1 MIEIY
6 DKTGTKLVTGEALE
20 NLLIS
25 QDCQHVEELMKSNY
39 VVLAWSDAKRYT
51 LPVGTNIIPF
61 PDETNPY
68 FSGDSRY
75 PVKYTLFDAF
85 EPDLTNN
92 GYRYEPQ
99 FQHPIMWL
107 SRLPFMLITGDVSSW
122 ENAVKKTSW
131 GYTGSIE
138 HIGGFIVDCINWLA
152 TNYETFNE
160 RIGNGWTLAYDPNL
174 LPSSTVNFDS
184 VDIMSAAA
192 IIAQA
197 FDCEYHFDFARRQF
211 RLGTIR
217 YGEDLEL
224 TNGENATLLNVSRTR
239 TDFHNA
245 FLVKGGT
252 RNLSQPTDGG
262 ENLQVTERLT
272 LDPNT
277 YPDSIIY
284 TDASGAF
291 MPRDSFLRQG
301 IPMLLDELIFDDVY
315 PKLDLYLYGVRERVC
330 WLLQDGEKVEDENGV
345 LDPTDNKTY
354 KVYSK
359 WYIRLAYYSSQRKS
373 GEASLGSFTKKGVT
387 YYWYDFSLK
396 PENIID
402 GMTLGIS
409 FQANLEDGAK
419 PSLLLGQGDFD
430 LVYFEEATDEN
441 EDNVSGNFHVNAGD
455 YRIEFKQEG
464 NTIIPTTSTGG
475 IFPQAESMPDLS
487 NNKATLVNIAVD
499 DRYKEIAR
507 AELETVAK
515 RRISLLLA
523 DLSNYELSL
532 NPIEFEDSDEIIHIG
547 RAVKYYDGE
556 DGQSRVLSTHIIK
569 ITTPLD
575 YPFHKEII
583 LGNEKVKGTI
593 STMQDQIDTIITG
606 GYGAGGGG
614 ITEKQFIA
622 LLKNYGGRIFLSK
635 TNDDTAS
642 GIITF
647 AKGALFGPNGAWG
660 YVQEIITEGVSEI
673 IAWFKNLKADVL
685 QVLDHIKG
693 PLDIKGGD
701 VTVTKDESGNGGDL
715 HVEGDVDAENLTVRD
730 SITTNNLTVT
740 GLAHFFEL
748 VIDKLRASGGAQIY
762 TCADGFAVQDVVV
775 NGSYVYL
782 YWRATDGDRKIKNM
796 WERGDQ
802 AICMNF
808 NEVTEAG
815 TYSNVSH
822 KFYWSVVADKGTE
835 VHRFSLGDGEY
846 EDVDAHFIKIY
857 SGSEISLN
865 KNTVNGNYVGTPS
878 SAAIGDEIAML
889 GSRATTLDATQR
901 KVAVYLSAYSSYDLG
916 NDTHGPL
923 VAPFLA
929 FYKGLNN
936 FDLGGHRTTYID
948 ANGSEFRGNFYV
960 TGANGDVDIN
970 TLFNGSEIDIIFGYG
985 NPNTVSKPHEN
996 WSDAEKLAKVEKVL
1010 YYDLDEEPASEGGRL
1025 YKWVYQQ
1032 ANAET
1037 GTEAGYLWVSVTD
1050 IDTTAALDH
1059 IRDVASDGKLSGG
1072 SEKLRVFLD
1081 WTDAKR
1087 TCTSL
1092 MAQAVENDR
1101 HINTDNTNTYDGVH
1115 TYKSAYDGIVKTFN
1129 DLSTYLNNKVSFT
1142 IESEG
1147 YPAWIDPSNVQTG
1160 INVTTELPP
1169 WTEYDETFTTGAIAY
1184 RTLWMNFYAAAVELT
1199 RAINAYQ
1206 FQLIDEMGDD
1216 GLLDIAEKTAL
1227 REIFAGEVRH
1237 YFEMM
1242 DEAASY
1248 GVDNNGDFTGEYVDD
1263 QGNTQVLDDLVGAEL
1278 SHLGSYLDGV
1288 LASSLTPTPSTP
1300 GQRPQTLP
1308 QDTWVVNENMRGGL
1322 TEEGKPAN
1330 ITTSPLPDKRSG
1342 YPLWLLRE
1350 TLTKE
1355 EVIDDEVW
1363 DNYWMYYRN
1372 ARAAMEDTLRRAR
1385 EKSQE
1390 DSGPVIFVTN
1400 TPTALSM
1407 PTPPPYK
1414 VGDIWYEQVYLEHPI
1429 TEEIYR
1435 VDENNN
1441 PIYNEYVCYNPYS
1454 GSSVPSYSNKLSY
1467 WRLVKGATLT
1477 KFVVDSEKGEI
1488 ISAVFGDDRFSS
1500 IVQDINSISST
1511 VSKLGAS
1518 RNMLLNGDFSAVSSG
1533 TTLSNFVATTT
1544 NGMTFV
1550 QNTTEKAEGFNFS
1563 AYLNITSS
1571 SGSYTRGFRM
1581 PTSLQPCLLLKS
1593 GVKYTLSVYVKSLTS
1608 NNIICVYRNGEA
1620 DGNRLGDMVDS
1631 SGNVHIVS
1639 STWTRVQ
1646 FTMTGDG
1653 YAQAISVVPRTQS
1666 HGATQGSFYF
1676 CGIQL
1681 EEGEEVTAWMA
1692 GEDNTGVLESQI
1704 SQTAEEIK
1712 LYVKK
1717 GTQVGGIKI
1726 QDSGCT
1732 LYGAKTTIEGDLDI
1746 KGLITN
1752 SASFIDCS
1760 DDNNLISFVNINLSS
1775 VKNVVIRTQPDDVN
1789 ETPPCPVSVLLPT
1802 TTAVSLGSVSTV
1814 ALNRSGVMLSIT
1826 HEVSMRLRDWNKSF
1840 TYDGTS
1846 SQKMTIAGRWDGSLA
1861 IVADARVL
1869 TLSNYTGTQVVP
1881 PCGYDPI
1888 IFNEAIQNI
1897 FVCNGYYG
1905 KILMLPPGQSVT
1917 LMSSI
1922 EVYNNVTYLA
1932 WYVQNGG
1939 QFDAVKARV
1948 AIKVN
1953 NEIKKY
1959 LSTNDQYNPTVVFAP
1974 PSLSADINVDL
1985 LYFEIG
1991 ESGFNRT
1998 WGFV

>member
-1 MIEIY
+1 MISIY
-6 DKTGTKLVTGEALE
+6 NVDGKTIKKVPVTRNAVHE
-20 NLLIS
+20 
-25 QDCQHVEELMKSNY
+25 EELMSSNFVKLSWKDKNGTILPAGSY
-39 VVLAWSDAKRYT
+39 ITPYEDELDASGRPVRYFLLENYSPT
-51 LPVGTNIIPF
+51 AEKENRFT
-61 PDETNPY
+61 
-68 FSGDSRY
+68 
-75 PVKYTLFDAF
+75 
-85 EPDLTNN
+85 
-92 GYRYEPQ
+92 YEPQ
-99 FQHPIMWL
+99 FQHPVMWL
-107 SRLPFMLITGDVSSW
+107 TKIPFIYLSGDTTEWDKTIKNFDWSYIGPAGTIARRIAEFINFWCDVDRDFG
-122 ENAVKKTSW
+122 AV
-131 GYTGSIE
+131 
-138 HIGGFIVDCINWLA
+138 F
-152 TNYETFNE
+152 
-160 RIGNGWTLAYDPNL
+160 GNGWTALASEA
-174 LPSSTVNFDS
+174 LPATATCTFSANDVF
-184 VDIMSAAA
+184 SAAGV
-192 IIAQA
+192 IANA
-197 FDCEYHFDFARRQF
+197 FECEFHFNFETKQF
-211 RLGTIR
+211 ILGNIGSTPSIT
-217 YGEDLEL
+217 LK
-224 TNGENATLLNVSRTR
+224 TGENVGVANISRTKKEYYNR
-239 TDFHNA
+239 YVV
-245 FLVKGGT
+245 LGGT
-252 RNLSQPTDGG
+252 KNMTQQTASGDNVQLT
-262 ENLQVTERLT
+262 TRLT
-272 LDPNT
+272 LDEEQYT
-277 YPDSIIY
+277 DSII
-284 TDASGAF
+284 D
-291 MPRDSFLRQG
+291 LRG
-301 IPMLLDELIFDDVY
+301 PTSNEPMMTGQLIFDDIY
-315 PKLDLYLYGVRERVC
+315 PKLELYIYNPRERIC
-330 WLLQDGEKVEDENGV
+330 WLLDDNDEKVEDSEGL
-345 LDPTDNKTY
+345 LDPVTEKRY
-354 KVYSK
+354 KYYSK
-359 WYIRLAYYSSQRKS
+359 WYVRLAYKLTAPLQNK
-373 GEASLGSFTKKGVT
+373 ETLNIETVEGVT
-387 YYWYDFSLK
+387 YFWYEFAMSEDLRVADRQLA
-396 PENIID
+396 I
-402 GMTLGIS
+402 L
-409 FQANLEDGAK
+409 FQANANAK
-419 PSLLLGQGDFD
+419 KYTSPLTSREFD
-430 LVYFEEATDEN
+430 VVWYSEANPER
-441 EDNVSGNFHVNAGD
+441 EVNKDDVDPNGFQPLQGD
-455 YRIEFKQEG
+455 YRIEFDESSG
-464 NTIIPTTSTGG
+464 MIIPTSSSAGMC
-475 IFPQAESMPDLS
+475 PQGAELPTWE
-487 NNKATLVNIAVD
+487 NNKVTLVNIALDSSYKKAAQDELYIAAERKINFLRSDLNTYTFPSNPLLFKLDNPHLYIGQGV
-499 DRYKEIAR
+499 RY
-507 AELETVAK
+507 
-515 RRISLLLA
+515 
-523 DLSNYELSL
+523 D
-532 NPIEFEDSDEIIHIG
+532 
-547 RAVKYYDGE
+547 
-556 DGQSRVLSTHIIK
+556 DGQDLNGSSSYVLDTHIRK
-569 ITTPLD
+569 LVTRLD
-575 YPFHKEII
+575 DPNIQEISV
-583 LGNEKVKGTI
+583 GNEKVKGNI
-593 STMQDQIDTIITG
+593 STMKEQIESII
-606 GYGAGGGG
+606 AGGFGVGG
-614 ITEKQFIA
+614 GALTESQFMS
-622 LLKNYGGRIFLSK
+622 LLRNYGSKLFLSK
-635 TNDDTAS
+635 VKADRAQEK
-642 GIITF
+642 ITF
-647 AKGALFGPNGAWG
+647 LKGADFGANGAWG
-660 YVQEIITEGVSEI
+660 YIREVITDGVAEI

-685 QVLDHIKG
+685 QVLDYIKG

-701 VTVTKDESGNGGDL
+701 VTVSKDEGGNGGDL
-715 HVEGDVDAENLTVRD
+715 HVEGDVDAENLNVRD

-762 TCADGFAVQDVVV
+762 TCADGFAVQDVVT
-775 NGSYVYL
+775 NDSYVYL

-865 KNTVNGNYVGTPS
+865 KNTVNGNYVGTPG

-889 GSRATTLDATQR
+889 GSRATTADATQR

-916 NDTHGPL
+916 NDTHSPL

-970 TLFNGSEIDIIFGYG
+970 TLFSGSEIDIIFGYG

-1160 INVTTELPP
+1160 INVTTVLPP

-1263 QGNTQVLDDLVGAEL
+1263 QENTQVLDDLVGAEL

-1288 LASSLTPTPSTP
+1288 LAGSLTPTPSTP

-1414 VGDIWYEQVYLEHPI
+1414 VGDIWYEQVYLDKPNS
-1429 TEEIYR
+1429 TEKQEL
-1435 VDENNN
+1435 DDNNN
-1441 PIYNEYVCYNPYS
+1441 PFYNEYVCWNPYN
-1454 GSSVPSYSNKLSY
+1454 GSTPPSYSDKLSY
-1467 WRLVKGATLT
+1467 WRLVKAAMMVE
-1477 KFVVDSEKGEI
+1477 FIVDKKNGEI
-1488 ISAVFGDDRFSS
+1488 ISRITNAEGKLSEIR
-1500 IVQDINSISST
+1500 QDVDSISST

-1533 TTLSNFVATTT
+1533 TSLANFAATTT
-1544 NGMTFV
+1544 SGMAFS
-1550 QNTTEKAEGFNFS
+1550 QNTTYKAEGFNFS
-1563 AYLNITSS
+1563 AYLNITST
-1571 SGSYTRGFRM
+1571 SGTSTRGFRM

-1593 GVKYTLSVYVKSLTS
+1593 GVKYTLSVYVMSQTS
-1608 NNIICVYRNGEA
+1608 NNVISVYR
-1620 DGNRLGDMVDS
+1620 DGNAIGDMTNS
-1631 SGNVHIVS
+1631 SGQTHIVS
-1639 STWTRVQ
+1639 GTWTRVQ

-1653 YAQAISVVPRTQS
+1653 YAKAISIVPRTNA
-1666 HGATQGSFYF
+1666 HGATMGSFYF

-1717 GTQVGGIKI
+1717 GDKVGGIKI

-1760 DDNNLISFVNINLSS
+1760 DDNNLIHFVNINLSS

-1840 TYDGTS
+1840 TFDGTAA
-1846 SQKMTIAGRWDGSLA
+1846 QKMTIAGRWDGSLA

-1939 QFDAVKARV
+1939 QFDAVKAQV
-1948 AIKVN
+1948 AVKVN
-1953 NEIKKY
+1953 NEIKEY
-1959 LSTNDQYNPTVVFAP
+1959 SSTNDHYNPTVVFAP